1 MIMAEIDRQSAFS
14 GTKEVASALRV
25 DAGKLALY
33 LAKNIAGFSGP
44 LAIKQFKGGQS
55 NPTYLIETPARRYV
69 MRRKPPGK
77 LLPSAHAVDR
87 EFRVISA
94 LYVQGFPVAAPLLY
108 CADESV
114 AGTPF
119 YVMAFADGRV
129 FWEPQMPQ
137 ASPAE
142 RAAIYD
148 AMNATLARLHMF
160 EPSKIG
166 LGDFGKGENYVAR
179 QVERWSKQ
187 YRASETETIEEM
199 ERLIEWLPAHIPPA
213 GPVRL
218 VHGDYRLDNLIL
230 AKDAPKV
237 LAVLDWELSTL
248 GDPLADFSY
257 HLMAW
262 HMPSSES
269 AAGIATLVGHDLPA
283 LGIPSMED
291 YVEMYRKRTGLDP
304 RPHLPV
310 YLAYNFFRIAAILQG
325 IIGRVR
331 DGTATSEFAP
341 ARAELI
347 RPLAGKAWEFAQQ
360 AGA

>member
-1 MIMAEIDRQSAFS
+1 MALDRQAAFS
-14 GTKEVASALRV
+14 GTKDVAGALRV
-25 DAGKLALY
+25 DPARLEAYLKDKLP
-33 LAKNIAGFSGP
+33 GFAGP
-44 LAIKQFKGGQS
+44 LTIEQFKGGQS
-55 NPTYLIETPARRYV
+55 NPTYLLNTPTRRYV

-87 EFRVISA
+87 EFRVIGA
-94 LYVQGFPVAAPLLY
+94 LHAQGFPVAAPLLY

-119 YVMAFADGRV
+119 YVMDFVAGRV
-129 FWEPQMPQ
+129 FWEPQMPG
-137 ASPAE
+137 SNPAE
-142 RAAIYD
+142 RAAVYD
-148 AMNATLARLHMF
+148 AMNATIAQLHVF
-160 EPSKIG
+160 DPAAIG
-166 LGDFGKGENYVAR
+166 LSDFGRGENYVTR

-187 YRASETETIEEM
+187 YRASETEKIDEM
-199 ERLIEWLPAHIPPA
+199 EKLIAWLPAHIPPS

-218 VHGDYRLDNLIL
+218 VHGDFRLDNVIL
-230 AKDAPKV
+230 DPKAPKV
-237 LAVLDWELSTL
+237 LTVLDWELSTL

-262 HMPSSES
+262 HMPHSDS
-269 AAGIATLVGHDLPA
+269 AAGTASLVGQDLEA
-283 LGIPSMED
+283 LGIPSMAD
-291 YVEMYRKRTGLDP
+291 YVAMYRERTGLDP

-341 ARAELI
+341 AKADMI
-347 RPLAGKAWEFAQQ
+347 RPLAAKAWEFARE
-360 AGA
+360 AGAR